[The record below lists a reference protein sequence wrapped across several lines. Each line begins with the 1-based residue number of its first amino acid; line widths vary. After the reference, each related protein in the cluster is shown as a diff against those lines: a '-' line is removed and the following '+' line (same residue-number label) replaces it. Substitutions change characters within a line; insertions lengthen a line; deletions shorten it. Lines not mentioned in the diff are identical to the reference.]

1 MATAP
6 PTANLRGSFFSSRS
20 PSSHSLPFFSISS
33 LPHTSP
39 LKNLNSSLF
48 FVSHSPLFPSQTH
61 RVSTSPVEQAPAPDF
76 GFNEEITRLKGILSQ
91 LLGAN
96 SLKEKIRVLDSDSTV
111 REFFGDSNGQMM
123 SKLEPFEVF
132 LLKCL
137 VVAGQEHVLGFEFDW
152 GRRVDAGDELRKAFY
167 ALGNMIEKWSLH
179 NGGED
184 QTEVVDMAEM
194 EMLNKL
200 LKLLGEMEQFYDC
213 IGGIIGY
220 QIIALELLSPPNN
233 KSHNSTGDI
242 VELHVPSGFNLLES
256 PDQASQAALW
266 GIEGLPELGE
276 IYPIGGAGDRLG
288 LVDPDTGECLPAALL
303 PYCGRTLLEGLIRD
317 LQAREFL
324 YYKIFGKQCTTPV
337 AIMTSSVKNNHK
349 HILALCERL
358 AWFGRGRQNFQLFE
372 QPLVPVVVAEDGK
385 WLVSRSLFPVC
396 KPGGHGAIWKLA
408 HDKGVFKWF
417 YHHGR
422 KGATVRQVSNV
433 VAATDLT
440 LLALAGLGLRH
451 KKKLGFASC
460 ARSSGATEGINVL
473 IEKKS
478 SNGHWE
484 YGISCIEYT
493 EFEKYGIT
501 DSSISHRSLQVNYPA
516 NTNILYVDLRAA
528 EGVGSSR
535 NASCLP
541 GMVLN
546 LKKKISYADHLGFE
560 CSASGGRL
568 ECTMQNIADHFINK
582 YSSRCNA
589 GIESGLDTFMVYN
602 ERKRVTSSAKKKRK
616 PEDKSLHQTPEGSL
630 LDVMRN
636 AYDIL
641 SGSNV
646 NLPKV
651 KGNSHYLK
659 FRPPFLIFLHPALG
673 PLWEIIRQKFVG
685 GSITEGSELQL
696 EIAEFFWSDVELE
709 GSLLV
714 HSDNVMGSIAKSN
727 NDEQILHYG
736 TRCGKCKLQKV
747 KVRNKGLNWNSPKNV
762 YWKNEVERFESLKI
776 ILHGNAEFE
785 ASDVTL
791 EGDHVFEVPDGYR
804 MCLYRD
810 NKESGFSISLE
821 PIPTKLVDSGS
832 WYWKYNVEGSH
843 IKLEMVYL

>member
-6 PTANLRGSFFSSRS
+6 PAANLRGSFFSSRS
-20 PSSHSLPFFSISS
+20 LSSHSLPFFSISS

-39 LKNLNSSLF
+39 FKNLNSSLF

-61 RVSTSPVEQAPAPDF
+61 RVSTAPVEQAPAPDF
-76 GFNEEITRLKGILSQ
+76 GFDEEITRLKDILSQ
-91 LLGAN
+91 LRGAK
-96 SLKEKIRVLDSDSTV
+96 SLEKKIRVLDSDSKV
-111 REFFGDSNGQMM
+111 REFFGDGNGRMM
-123 SKLEPFEVF
+123 SELEPFEAF

-152 GRRVDAGDELRKAFY
+152 GRRVEAKDDLRKAFY

-179 NGGED
+179 NGSED

-200 LKLLGEMEQFYDC
+200 LKLLGEMEKFYNC

-220 QIIALELLSPPNN
+220 QIIALELLSPPKS
-233 KSHNSTGDI
+233 KSHNSTSDI
-242 VELHVPSGFNLLES
+242 VELHVPSGFNLLEN

-266 GIEGLPELGE
+266 GIE
-276 IYPIGGAGDRLG
+276 
-288 LVDPDTGECLPAALL
+288 
-303 PYCGRTLLEGLIRD
+303 
-317 LQAREFL
+317 
-324 YYKIFGKQCTTPV
+324 
-337 AIMTSSVKNNHK
+337 
-349 HILALCERL
+349 
-358 AWFGRGRQNFQLFE
+358 
-372 QPLVPVVVAEDGK
+372 PLVPVVVAEDGK

-417 YHHGR
+417 YQHGR

-493 EFEKYGIT
+493 EFEKYGII

-528 EGVGSSR
+528 EGVGSSC

-651 KGNSHYLK
+651 KENSHYLK

-736 TRCGKCKLQKV
+736 TRCSKCKLQKV

-785 ASDVTL
+785 ASDITL